1 MLKLNFTGPSTYT
14 NGEDIPEEFKFV
26 IQDSSSDNF
35 DSSSVATSDS
45 VNQIEVCYDTSDDS
59 DSEGETPTLEMDDEM
74 SESLCDDTKLWMN
87 KIPKSLHSPYR
98 MSTSDNDQKFL
109 EVEKNSALTYHKLLK
124 NRMFR
129 LNSIRSSIEIDQKI
143 QEFSSQ
149 FCQDFSAQSPKVKDK
164 SEGPIINA
172 DGIYLAT
179 YRVVHLNVKLR
190 KENHYNLEEE
200 DQYPSISEKEFID
213 SILESGILIYLSST
227 WLSEVYQI
235 VVGKDLFEGCQIG
248 TPIVNLCSGNII

>member
-1 MLKLNFTGPSTYT
+1 
-14 NGEDIPEEFKFV
+14 
-26 IQDSSSDNF
+26 
-35 DSSSVATSDS
+35 
-45 VNQIEVCYDTSDDS
+45 
-59 DSEGETPTLEMDDEM
+59 MDDQM

-87 KIPKSLHSPYR
+87 KIPKTLHSPYR
-98 MSTSDNDQKFL
+98 IPTSDNDQKYL
-109 EVEKNSALTYHKLLK
+109 EVEKTAAATYHKLLK

-129 LNSIRSSIEIDQKI
+129 LNSIRSAIEIDQKI

-164 SEGPIINA
+164 SEGTIMNA
-172 DGIYLAT
+172 DGIYLTT

-227 WLSEVYQI
+227 WLSEVYKI

-248 TPIVNLCSGNII
+248 SPIINLCSGFKLEFLVHSPVHVF